1 MKHLLIFAMTF
12 FMSIN
17 CISNWAIQVSGT
29 QADLFDVLYLTET
42 TGIVVG
48 GKVGDEYGIIL
59 RTTNAGQSWDSV
71 YGGSR
76 LLRGIAFTDMN
87 TGFVVGNT
95 GAILKTTNGG
105 INWSQLNSGT
115 TQHLRSVSFPPTATG
130 FTGFVCGFSGMMLK
144 TEDGGANWITQQ
156 TGVTKVLFSIHFY
169 DAVTGIS
176 VGGDNSLGDQ
186 PVILKTTNG
195 GMNWISQTS
204 PLPFA
209 LRGIFLIDQNN
220 SFAAGNDNALIRT
233 SDGGS
238 NWNSVTLP
246 GSRYLRDVYF
256 QNNST
261 GYVCG
266 NFGYIIKTT
275 DGGATWDTTASL
287 TTRYLEAI
295 HFLNVNSGSAVGHG
309 GTILKYT
316 FLTGALN
323 SNTVVKDF
331 NLSQNFPNPFNP
343 STVLKY
349 ELGIEAGVTLKVFD
363 LRGNVIKTLVNMKQ
377 QPGSY
382 SVIFDKGDLPSGV
395 YFYRLRV
402 NTEDGTKSFSQTKQM
417 MLLK

>member
-1 MKHLLIFAMTF
+1 MKHLLIFVMTF

-17 CISNWAIQVSGT
+17 CIANWAIQVSGT

-59 RTTNAGQSWDSV
+59 RTTNAGQTWDSV

-76 LLRGIAFTDMN
+76 LLRGIAFTDVN

-144 TEDGGANWITQQ
+144 TEDGGANWLVQQ

-169 DAVTGIS
+169 DGENGIS

-186 PVILKTTNG
+186 PVIIKTTNG
-195 GMNWISQTS
+195 GVNWISQTS

-209 LRGIFLIDQNN
+209 LRGIFTIDQNN
-220 SFAAGNDNALIRT
+220 SFSAGNDNVLIRT
-233 SDGGS
+233 TNGGT
-238 NWNSVTLP
+238 NWNSITLP

-256 QNNST
+256 INSSL

-266 NFGYIIKTT
+266 NTGYIIRTT
-275 DGGATWDTTASL
+275 DGGTTWDTTASL
-287 TTRYLEAI
+287 TSRYLEAI
-295 HFLNVNSGSAVGHG
+295 HFLNENTGSAVGHA

-316 FLTGALN
+316 FLTVAMNLN
-323 SNTVVKDF
+323 EVVKDF
-331 NLSQNFPNPFNP
+331 ELSQNFPNPFNP

-349 ELGIEAGVTLKVFD
+349 ELGIEARVTLKVFD
-363 LRGNVIKTLVNMKQ
+363 LRGNEIKTLVSMKQ

-382 SVIFDKGDLPSGV
+382 SVTFNKGDLPSGV
-395 YFYRLRV
+395 YFYRLTV
-402 NTEDGTKSFSQTKQM
+402 NQEDGTIRFSESKQM
-417 MLLK
+417 MLIK